1 MGDIFRMKH
10 EETRRDLGR
19 MTDEEYAELQES
31 RPPHGVKRIIC
42 LGRMTEEEYRELW
55 NGNPPE

>member
-1 MGDIFRMKH
+1 MKT
-10 EETRRDLGR
+10 EAQETRHDLGR
-19 MTDEEYAELQES
+19 MTDEEYAELQECH
-31 RPPHGVKRIIC
+31 PPHGVKRIIC

>member
-1 MGDIFRMKH
+1 MKH
-10 EETRRDLGR
+10 EETRHDLGR